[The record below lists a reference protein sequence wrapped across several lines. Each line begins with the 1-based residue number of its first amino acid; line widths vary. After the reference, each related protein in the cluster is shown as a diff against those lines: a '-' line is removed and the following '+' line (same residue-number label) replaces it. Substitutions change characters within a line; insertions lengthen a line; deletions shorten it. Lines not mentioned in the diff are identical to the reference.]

1 MAKDRLKPLF
11 AILAT
16 GDDIKV
22 REATNRVL
30 REIKDE
36 KDALARDEK
45 LIRELL
51 HRYGNSVVDKSGG
64 RNTKIRETALAL
76 ARGGTTILTPQ
87 QIIDYLRMEGI
98 TFDVQKPAS
107 IAGTILKR
115 MAEFKRIERNQFEFV
130 GNREEPS

>member
-11 AILAT
+11 PILAT

-36 KDALARDEK
+36 KDALARDER

-51 HRYGNSVVDKSGG
+51 HRYGNSVAKHGDRS
-64 RNTKIRETALAL
+64 TKIRETALTL
-76 ARGGTTILTPQ
+76 ARGGMTILTPQ
-87 QIIDYLRMEGI
+87 QIIDYLRMNGI

-107 IAGTILKR
+107 VAGTILGQMK
-115 MAEFKRIERNQFEFV
+115 EFKRIERNQFEFI

>member
-11 AILAT
+11 AILAA

-22 REATNRVL
+22 REASNRVL

-51 HRYGNSVVDKSGG
+51 DRYGNSVAKHGDRS
-64 RNTKIRETALAL
+64 TKIRETALAL
-76 ARGGTTILTPQ
+76 ARGGMTTVTPQ
-87 QIIDYLRMEGI
+87 QVIDYLRTQGI

-107 IAGTILKR
+107 IAGTILVR
-115 MAEFKRIERNQFEFV
+115 MAEFKRVDRNQFEFI
-130 GNREEPS
+130 GDGEEPS